1 MMHRLRWILRLRQLA
16 SESTFG
22 HWLSWVDET
31 STLEGHNYLAQRA
44 KVISS
49 HLGRF
54 TYVNY
59 DSVVSNSHVGRY
71 TCIGPASWVGGLG
84 QHPVDRK
91 STHRMFYSSGNKA
104 WSGFCYTENFI
115 ESVQTKVGNDV
126 WIGARCMVMDGVT
139 IGDGAIIAAGAVVT
153 ADVAPY
159 SIVGGVPAREIKK
172 RFDQI
177 TIEHLLNEQWWDK
190 DESSVRH
197 MAMNGGF
204 SQPFKLVEVTK

>member
-1 MMHRLRWILRLRQLA
+1 
-16 SESTFG
+16 
-22 HWLSWVDET
+22 
-31 STLEGHNYLAQRA
+31 
-44 KVISS
+44 
-49 HLGRF
+49 
-54 TYVNY
+54 
-59 DSVVSNSHVGRY
+59 
-71 TCIGPASWVGGLG
+71 
-84 QHPVDRK
+84 
-91 STHRMFYSSGNKA
+91 
-104 WSGFCYTENFI
+104 
-115 ESVQTKVGNDV
+115 
-126 WIGARCMVMDGVT
+126 MVMDGVT